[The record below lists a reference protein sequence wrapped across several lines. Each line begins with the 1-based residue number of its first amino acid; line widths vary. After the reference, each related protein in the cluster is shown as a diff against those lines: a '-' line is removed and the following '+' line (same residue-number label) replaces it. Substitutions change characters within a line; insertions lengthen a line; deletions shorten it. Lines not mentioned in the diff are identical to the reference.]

1 MQTVFIIAWIILLTA
16 FYSTAVIIASFFGK
30 HGNLAHN
37 VANLWAKALLL
48 VSGIRVK
55 AIGKSNIDPSRPY
68 VYMCNH
74 QSNADI
80 PVLMGCLNVQF
91 RWLAKAELFRIPLF
105 GYAMKRTGAVSIDRS
120 DSRAGL
126 RSFKQAA
133 RTIRDGTSVVI
144 FPEGTRSMD
153 GNISPFKMGGFVLAI
168 EAGVPI
174 VPIILHG
181 TRAVMPKKHL
191 AITPGDVVLEI
202 RPPIETAIYGRKGKA
217 RLSEDVRTV
226 ICTSFEEGRRQA

>member
-16 FYSTAVIIASFFGK
+16 FYSTAVIIASFFGE
-30 HGNLAHN
+30 HGNLAHK

-55 AIGKSNIDPSRPY
+55 VIGKSNLDPSRAY

-120 DSRAGL
+120 DSRSGL

-133 RTIRDGTSVVI
+133 KTIRDGTSVVI

-153 GNISPFKMGGFVLAI
+153 GNISPFKRGGFMLAI

-174 VPIILHG
+174 VPLILHG

-202 RPPIETAIYGRKGKA
+202 RPPIETATYGRKGKV
-217 RLSEDVRTV
+217 RLSEDVRSV
-226 ICTSFEEGRRQA
+226 ICTSFEESR

>member
-1 MQTVFIIAWIILLTA
+1 
-16 FYSTAVIIASFFGK
+16 
-30 HGNLAHN
+30 

-55 AIGKSNIDPSRPY
+55 VIGKSNLDPTRPY

-80 PVLMGCLNVQF
+80 PVLLAHLNVQF

-120 DSRAGL
+120 DSRSGM

-133 RTIRDGTSVVI
+133 KTVRDGTSVMI

-153 GNISPFKMGGFVLAI
+153 GAIRSFKRGGFMLAV

-181 TRAVMPKKHL
+181 TRAIMPKKHL
-191 AITPGDVVLEI
+191 AITPGDVILEI
-202 RPPIETAIYGRKGKA
+202 RPPIETAIYGRKGKD
-217 RLSEDVRTV
+217 RLSEDVRSV
-226 ICTSFEEGRRQA
+226 ICKSFEEGR